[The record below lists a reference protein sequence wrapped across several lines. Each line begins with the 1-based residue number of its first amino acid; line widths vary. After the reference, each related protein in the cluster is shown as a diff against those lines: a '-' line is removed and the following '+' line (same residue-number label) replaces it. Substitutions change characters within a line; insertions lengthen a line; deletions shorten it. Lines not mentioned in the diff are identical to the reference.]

1 MSHRIPFKPL
11 RAIGLRR
18 FLFARLLDA
27 SIETLWIAH
36 HTLSSRDDRFF
47 RIAPKVYEFFRT
59 NITSEVNALSWE
71 RRNGVRS
78 YIRA

>member
-1 MSHRIPFKPL
+1 MPHRIPFKPL

-36 HTLSSRDDRFF
+36 HTLSSRADRFF
-47 RIAPKVYEFFRT
+47 PIAH
-59 NITSEVNALSWE
+59 EVL
-71 RRNGVRS
+71 
-78 YIRA
+78 